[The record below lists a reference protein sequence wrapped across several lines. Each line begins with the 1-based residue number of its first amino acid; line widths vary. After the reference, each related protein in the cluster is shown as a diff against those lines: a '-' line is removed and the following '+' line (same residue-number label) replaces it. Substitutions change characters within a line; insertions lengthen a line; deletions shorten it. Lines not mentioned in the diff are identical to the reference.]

1 MADYIQDAI
10 HSSSHV
16 GEPHPAS
23 TPGAARGQ
31 STIGLTRA
39 RARKR
44 AEKGELAADP
54 EIDLIGIPQRGRNG
68 ALMENVATDAIM
80 ETLNSLPRARRRDP
94 DSVAESVRQGVRS
107 AIAQQWG
114 KKPMC
119 HVHVL
124 AV

>member
-1 MADYIQDAI
+1 MVHNEKSALLPLLDKNRCFII
-10 HSSSHV
+10 SSQNYS
-16 GEPHPAS
+16 
-23 TPGAARGQ
+23 
-31 STIGLTRA
+31 L
-39 RARKR
+39 
-44 AEKGELAADP
+44 
-54 EIDLIGIPQRGRNG
+54 
-68 ALMENVATDAIM
+68 NVSIM
-80 ETLNSLPRARRRDP
+80 ETFNSLPRARRRDP